1 MTKPDIHLYDV
12 TIIETVAHRAQLE
25 AHDIVH
31 LNEIARSLWDGGDER
46 FTMESLGRADLII
59 ADEVRS

>member
-1 MTKPDIHLYDV
+1 MTKPTKLYDV
-12 TIIETVAHRAQLE
+12 TIIETVVHRAQLE
-25 AHDIVH
+25 ADDVVH
-31 LNEIARSLWDGGDER
+31 LNETARSLWDGGDER